1 MVYSCISLPLRQ
13 FWWWWQFLLSI
24 SPCVHSQMGL
34 QLYPHDQR
42 ASFTSVPACFQW
54 QLCVEFKN
62 TSHFLWFSSNFDSK
76 QLPPS
81 SIICFQ
87 SNFLGHRRANS
98 WTISF
103 GPLTVEPLCPGTIQ
117 WTSLTS
123 SGLPPYSLQC
133 EPQPRGGLSSSN
145 FSLIWILSPTT
156 PKVFFFSVYFF
167 LVHSPLFQSLINNYF
182 H

>member
-1 MVYSCISLPLRQ
+1 MYIPRWDFSCILMISGQVLRVFQ
-13 FWWWWQFLLSI
+13 
-24 SPCVHSQMGL
+24 P
-34 QLYPHDQR
+34 
-42 ASFTSVPACFQW
+42 ASNDSFVLNSRTHHTSCDFPAT
-54 QLCVEFKN
+54 L
-62 TSHFLWFSSNFDSK
+62 TASNFDSK

-145 FSLIWILSPTT
+145 FSLIWILFPTT